1 MLTLLIL
8 IPLLGSLIIL
18 PMSDTLESHSQ
29 MKKIALTTS
38 LINFFISLFICY
50 HFDSSTSQYQF
61 VSEFNQLNFC
71 HLNFGIDGI
80 SLYFVLLTTFVTPIA
95 LLSNYTN
102 ITKSLKFFL
111 ISFLV
116 LETLQICAF
125 ISLDLLL
132 FYIFFESVLPILF
145 IVIVIFGHGND
156 RFRSAFLFFLY
167 TLAGS
172 LPMLLCILL
181 IYSYIGSTDFQLIS
195 LYEISLDSQKI
206 LWLGFFLAFAVKTP
220 LYPFII
226 WLPKAHSD
234 SPLAGSIL
242 LAATILKLA
251 TYGYLRVLINFL
263 PDATNYFS
271 PLIQT
276 VAIISLIYASFSTII
291 QQDTKRL
298 IAYSSVAHM
307 AVVVLGLFSNNLQG
321 IEGAILLAIGHG
333 FTSPALFICVGG
345 IIYDRTGTRII
356 NYIRGLAT
364 YMPVFTI
371 LFFIFTLCN
380 TGVPL
385 SINWI
390 GEQLSLMG
398 IWQQNPIIACLGA
411 SGILLSACYSLF
423 LYNRISYGNL
433 SPYLPPLK
441 DLNRREY
448 YLLISLL
455 IPTLV
460 FGILPNVLLTPL
472 HMSVTSLLYVVPI
485 ITPFQL
491 TDIGSPALPLQKQET
506 VNNTSIVASSPLA
519 SSSCFTKLNLD
530 KKLTDEQF
538 FEWLIGFIDAEG
550 NFDIRKISNRPYAFE
565 FRFRIGLHSYDT
577 EVLVKIQNNLGMGSI
592 THITI
597 KNDKARSLRLE
608 KKSTFIISKQE
619 DVNKLI
625 AILDKYGP
633 LNTTKYLDFL
643 SWKKAFLLYISSKEK
658 SIIEKEII
666 KSEILTLKNNN
677 NRGRTDFAMATI
689 NNIVI
694 KPYWLLGF
702 IEGEGCFSIQKH
714 AKYLTIMSSFILT
727 QTLEQKPV
735 MVAIQTFLNNLE
747 PLNSLDTKVKL
758 IVQEKNIY
766 IQKAKSTIRVYV
778 TNYSF
783 ITNYL
788 IPFLDSLVFS
798 SIKELDYLDWK
809 SVIKIKALKKHL
821 TEEGS
826 EVIKLTISRMN
837 QNRKSTAFNNSSNE
851 LNFNLFNNNL
861 D

>member
-1 MLTLLIL
+1 MKLKKMKKMLTLLIL

-18 PMSDTLESHSQ
+18 PMSNTLESQSQ

-38 LINFFISLFICY
+38 LINFFISLFIWY

-125 ISLDLLL
+125 VSLDLLL

-380 TGVPL
+380 TGIPL
-385 SINWI
+385 SINFL
-390 GEQLSLMG
+390 GEQLSLLG
-398 IWQQNPIIACLGA
+398 IWQQNPIIAILGA
-411 SGILLSACYSLF
+411 SGILLSACYSIF
-423 LYNRISYGNL
+423 LYNRISYGNI

-448 YLLISLL
+448 FLLISLL
-455 IPTLV
+455 LPIV
-460 FGILPNVLLTPL
+460 IFGILPNVLLDSL
-472 HMSVTSLLYVVPI
+472 HMSVTSLIYEIPKI
-485 ITPFQL
+485 
-491 TDIGSPALPLQKQET
+491 
-506 VNNTSIVASSPLA
+506 
-519 SSSCFTKLNLD
+519 
-530 KKLTDEQF
+530 
-538 FEWLIGFIDAEG
+538 LI
-550 NFDIRKISNRPYAFE
+550 
-565 FRFRIGLHSYDT
+565 
-577 EVLVKIQNNLGMGSI
+577 
-592 THITI
+592 
-597 KNDKARSLRLE
+597 
-608 KKSTFIISKQE
+608 
-619 DVNKLI
+619 
-625 AILDKYGP
+625 
-633 LNTTKYLDFL
+633 
-643 SWKKAFLLYISSKEK
+643 
-658 SIIEKEII
+658 
-666 KSEILTLKNNN
+666 
-677 NRGRTDFAMATI
+677 
-689 NNIVI
+689 
-694 KPYWLLGF
+694 
-702 IEGEGCFSIQKH
+702 
-714 AKYLTIMSSFILT
+714 
-727 QTLEQKPV
+727 
-735 MVAIQTFLNNLE
+735 
-747 PLNSLDTKVKL
+747 
-758 IVQEKNIY
+758 
-766 IQKAKSTIRVYV
+766 
-778 TNYSF
+778 
-783 ITNYL
+783 
-788 IPFLDSLVFS
+788 
-798 SIKELDYLDWK
+798 
-809 SVIKIKALKKHL
+809 
-821 TEEGS
+821 
-826 EVIKLTISRMN
+826 
-837 QNRKSTAFNNSSNE
+837 
-851 LNFNLFNNNL
+851 
-861 D
+861 